1 MHKRGSG
8 NAVCA
13 EGKRREIFMKEKLDE
28 NKVLKFKKNCKKLKI
43 CCDDEKI
50 GEDFVEIIIEIED
63 F

>member
-1 MHKRGSG
+1 
-8 NAVCA
+8 
-13 EGKRREIFMKEKLDE
+13 MKEKLDE